1 MVFTRAGVAGAGGGV
16 LGSHGGGDERELDLG
31 LGFRG
36 TRGERD
42 EEREGSR

>member
-1 MVFTRAGVAGAGGGV
+1 MVFNRAGAAGVDGGV

-36 TRGERD
+36 GTRGERLGG
-42 EEREGSR
+42 E

>member
-31 LGFRG
+31 LGL
-36 TRGERD
+36 
-42 EEREGSR
+42 GSCAWGKG